1 MRRDLFRI
9 VAALALA
16 WLMGANPA
24 EAACDDPPAPGV
36 DWSHCDK
43 RGADL
48 SGADLQRADL
58 TQADL
63 SGADLTEAN
72 LWRATLS
79 GAKLDGA
86 ILKGTSWWE
95 GTICSDRSVGKCWK
109 VHTGP

>member
-9 VAALALA
+9 VAALA
-16 WLMGANPA
+16 WLVGTNPA
-24 EAACDDPPAPGV
+24 EAACDDPPAPEV
-36 DWSHCDK
+36 DWSQCDK

-58 TQADL
+58 SRADF

-86 ILKGTSWWE
+86 ILKGASWWE
-95 GTICSDRSVGKCWK
+95 GTICNDQSIGKCWK
-109 VHTGP
+109 VHTGF